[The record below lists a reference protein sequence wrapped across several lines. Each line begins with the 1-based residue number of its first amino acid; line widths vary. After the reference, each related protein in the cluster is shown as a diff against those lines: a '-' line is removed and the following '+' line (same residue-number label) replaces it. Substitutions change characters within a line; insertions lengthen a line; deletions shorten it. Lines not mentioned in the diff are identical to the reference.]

1 MKKTIKIR
9 NKNGVKERE
18 INYIP
23 VRFIIAIL
31 LIILE
36 TAAVIGITM
45 LCAIYIPYFYLAMYA
60 TQVFCV
66 LKIINSEENPDYKIP
81 WLLFVLIVPVA
92 GFMIYFM
99 FYDRKLARKQIKR
112 IQKIL
117 SQQIHT
123 KDEKTLEKLKQ
134 EDKQAYL
141 QANLL
146 CKLSDT
152 HLYQNTTATYY
163 DMGEKLFPA
172 MLEDMKKAEKFIFLE
187 YFIIEEGNFWN
198 SMLDILKEKAAA
210 GVDVRVVYDD
220 VGCMMTLPG
229 NYYKTLKSYGIKA
242 VCFSR
247 LKGQADNE
255 FNNRSHR
262 KIMVIDGKVG
272 YTGGVNIADEYI
284 NEKKLYGLWKD
295 VGIRLEGEAVA
306 QLTSIFLVDY
316 ELNVKTPVSEFN
328 PYFWTGCSV
337 ENEGYMIPFG
347 DGPRPMFKHRV
358 AKIMLMNMLSQAQ
371 DYVYMMS
378 PYLII
383 DNELCQA
390 IENAA
395 MRGIDVRIITPHI
408 PDKKVVFVM
417 TRSYYK
423 RLTDAGVKIYE
434 FEPGFVHA
442 KVYISDDKYAI
453 VGTINLD
460 YRSLVHHFENGVW
473 LYKHKV
479 LGQIKEDMEETMK
492 KSLYMTDNM
501 IKNTLG
507 QRFIRALVRA
517 LSPML

>member
-210 GVDVRVVYDD
+210 GVEVRVVYDD

-395 MRGIDVRIITPHI
+395 MRGIDVRIITP
-408 PDKKVVFVM
+408 
-417 TRSYYK
+417 
-423 RLTDAGVKIYE
+423 
-434 FEPGFVHA
+434 
-442 KVYISDDKYAI
+442 
-453 VGTINLD
+453 
-460 YRSLVHHFENGVW
+460 
-473 LYKHKV
+473 
-479 LGQIKEDMEETMK
+479 
-492 KSLYMTDNM
+492 
-501 IKNTLG
+501 
-507 QRFIRALVRA
+507 
-517 LSPML
+517 

>member
-1 MKKTIKIR
+1 MKKKIVIYD
-9 NKNGVKERE
+9 KDGAKEQE
-18 INYIP
+18 VNYIP

-36 TAAVIGITM
+36 VAGVLTLTI

-60 TQVFCV
+60 TEIFCV
-66 LKIINSEENPDYKIP
+66 LKIINSQENPDYKIP
-81 WLLFVLIVPVA
+81 WLLFVLVVPVA
-92 GFMIYFM
+92 GFMIYLM
-99 FYDRKLARKQIKR
+99 FYDRKLSKKYVKR
-112 IQKIL
+112 LKAIG
-117 SQQIHT
+117 SQQVKT
-123 KDEKTLEKLKQ
+123 KDEATLEKLKQ

-141 QANLL
+141 QANQL
-146 CKLSDT
+146 CKLSST
-152 HLYQNTTATYY
+152 HVYQNTKAEYF
-163 DMGEKLFPA
+163 DMGEKMFSA
-172 MLEDMKKAEKFIFLE
+172 MLEDLKKAKKYIFLE
-187 YFIIEEGNFWN
+187 YFIIEEGIFWN
-198 SMLDILKEKAAA
+198 GLLDVLKEKAAA
-210 GVDVRVVYDD
+210 GVEVRVVYDD
-220 VGCMMTLPG
+220 VGCMCTLPG
-229 NYYKTLKSYGIKA
+229 DYYKTLKSYDIKT

-262 KIMVIDGKVG
+262 KIMVIDGEVG

-284 NEKKLYGLWKD
+284 NEKVLFGLWKD

-306 QLTSIFLVDY
+306 QLTSIFLADY
-316 ELNVKTPVSEFN
+316 EMNVKTPVDEFA
-328 PYFWTGCSV
+328 PYFWDRVSIPD
-337 ENEGYMIPFG
+337 EGYVIPFG
-347 DGPRPMFKHRV
+347 DGPNPMFKHRV
-358 AKIMLMNMLSQAQ
+358 AKIMIMNMLNQAQ

-390 IENAA
+390 MENAA

-423 RLTDAGVKIYE
+423 RLRDAGVKIYE

-442 KVYISDDKYAI
+442 KVYLSDDKYSI

-473 LYKHKV
+473 LYKHEV
-479 LGQIKEDMEETMK
+479 LSQIKEDLENTMDTSIEVTDGLIKETI
-492 KSLYMTDNM
+492 L
-501 IKNTLG
+501 
-507 QRFIRALVRA
+507 QRLIRAIVRA

>member
-229 NYYKTLKSYGIKA
+229 NYYKTLKSYGINA

-328 PYFWTGCSV
+328 PYF
-337 ENEGYMIPFG
+337 
-347 DGPRPMFKHRV
+347 
-358 AKIMLMNMLSQAQ
+358 
-371 DYVYMMS
+371 
-378 PYLII
+378 
-383 DNELCQA
+383 
-390 IENAA
+390 
-395 MRGIDVRIITPHI
+395 
-408 PDKKVVFVM
+408 
-417 TRSYYK
+417 
-423 RLTDAGVKIYE
+423 
-434 FEPGFVHA
+434 
-442 KVYISDDKYAI
+442 
-453 VGTINLD
+453 
-460 YRSLVHHFENGVW
+460 
-473 LYKHKV
+473 
-479 LGQIKEDMEETMK
+479 
-492 KSLYMTDNM
+492 
-501 IKNTLG
+501 
-507 QRFIRALVRA
+507 
-517 LSPML
+517 

>member
-1 MKKTIKIR
+1 MKKKITIR

-18 INYIP
+18 VNYIP

-45 LCAIYIPYFYLAMYA
+45 LCAVYIPYFYLAMYA
-60 TQVFCV
+60 TQVFCI

-99 FYDRKLARKQIKR
+99 FYNRMLTKKQTKR
-112 IQKIL
+112 IEKIL

-123 KDEKTLEKLKQ
+123 KDEGTLKKLEQ

-187 YFIIEEGNFWN
+187 YFIIEEGHFWN

-210 GVDVRVVYDD
+210 GVEVRVVYDD
-220 VGCMMTLPG
+220 IGCMMTLPG
-229 NYYKTLKSYGIKA
+229 NYYKTLKSYGIKT

-284 NEKKLYGLWKD
+284 NEKKLFGLWKD

-390 IENAA
+390 MENAA

-417 TRSYYK
+417 TRSHYK

-442 KVYISDDKYAI
+442 KVYLSDDKYAI

-473 LYKHKV
+473 LYKHEV
-479 LGQIKEDMEETMK
+479 LEQIKEDMEETMK
-492 KSLYMTDNM
+492 QSLHMTDNM

>member
-210 GVDVRVVYDD
+210 GVEVRVVYDD

-328 PYFWTGCSV
+328 PYF
-337 ENEGYMIPFG
+337 
-347 DGPRPMFKHRV
+347 
-358 AKIMLMNMLSQAQ
+358 
-371 DYVYMMS
+371 
-378 PYLII
+378 
-383 DNELCQA
+383 
-390 IENAA
+390 
-395 MRGIDVRIITPHI
+395 
-408 PDKKVVFVM
+408 
-417 TRSYYK
+417 
-423 RLTDAGVKIYE
+423 
-434 FEPGFVHA
+434 
-442 KVYISDDKYAI
+442 
-453 VGTINLD
+453 
-460 YRSLVHHFENGVW
+460 
-473 LYKHKV
+473 
-479 LGQIKEDMEETMK
+479 
-492 KSLYMTDNM
+492 
-501 IKNTLG
+501 
-507 QRFIRALVRA
+507 
-517 LSPML
+517 

>member
-1 MKKTIKIR
+1 
-9 NKNGVKERE
+9 
-18 INYIP
+18 
-23 VRFIIAIL
+23 
-31 LIILE
+31 
-36 TAAVIGITM
+36 M
-45 LCAIYIPYFYLAMYA
+45 LCAVYIPYFYLAMYV
-60 TQVFCV
+60 TQAFCV

-81 WLLFVLIVPVA
+81 WLLFVLIVLVA

-99 FYDRKLARKQIKR
+99 FYNRMLDKKQIKR
-112 IQKIL
+112 IEKIN
-117 SQQIHT
+117 SQQVHT
-123 KDEKTLEKLKQ
+123 KDEKTLEKLEQ
-134 EDKQAYL
+134 EDRRAYL

-146 CKLSDT
+146 CGLANT
-152 HLYQNTTATYY
+152 HVYQNTTARYY

-172 MLEDMKKAEKFIFLE
+172 MLEDMKKAEKFIFL
-187 YFIIEEGNFWN
+187 
-198 SMLDILKEKAAA
+198 
-210 GVDVRVVYDD
+210 
-220 VGCMMTLPG
+220 
-229 NYYKTLKSYGIKA
+229 
-242 VCFSR
+242 
-247 LKGQADNE
+247 
-255 FNNRSHR
+255 
-262 KIMVIDGKVG
+262 
-272 YTGGVNIADEYI
+272 
-284 NEKKLYGLWKD
+284 
-295 VGIRLEGEAVA
+295 
-306 QLTSIFLVDY
+306 VDY

-328 PYFWTGCSV
+328 PYFWNGCSM

-358 AKIMLMNMLSQAQ
+358 AKIMLMNMLNQAQ
-371 DYVYMMS
+371 EYVYMMS

-408 PDKKVVFVM
+408 PDKKIVFVM
-417 TRSYYK
+417 TRSHYK

-473 LYKHKV
+473 LYKHEV
-479 LGQIKEDMEETMK
+479 LEQIKADMIGTMK
-492 KSLYMTDNM
+492 QSIKMTDKM

-507 QRFIRALVRA
+507 QRFIRAVVRA